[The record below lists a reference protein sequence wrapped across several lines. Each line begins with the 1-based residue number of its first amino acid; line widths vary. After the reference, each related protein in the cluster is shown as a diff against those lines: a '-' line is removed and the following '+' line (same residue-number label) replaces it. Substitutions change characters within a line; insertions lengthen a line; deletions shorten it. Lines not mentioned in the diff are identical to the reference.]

1 MKRKKRKVFKFLVFL
16 MIFIVIFLSVYFSSD
31 KIVVGYAEKKFN
43 SLISSAS
50 YHAIDF
56 LVSEKYKYG
65 DLVEVKTD
73 NSGNVSMVITDSLEV
88 NRLATTAANNAY
100 DFLSEEIKSG
110 VEVPVGAF
118 TGIRL
123 LSGFGKKVRMKIISV
138 ASVKCEFVSD
148 FSEAGI
154 NQTRHSLYINIHCIV
169 NIVTKTKKV
178 TAQDKITVLIF
189 DNLIVGKV
197 PQVMI
202 TPMTIGKGEAEI

>member
-1 MKRKKRKVFKFLVFL
+1 
-16 MIFIVIFLSVYFSSD
+16 MIFVVIFLSVYFSSD
-31 KIVVGYAEKKFN
+31 RIVVGYAEKKFN

-73 NSGNVSMVITDSLEV
+73 NSGNISMVITDSLEV
-88 NRLATTAANNAY
+88 NRLAATAANNAY

-202 TPMTIGKGEAEI
+202 TPVTIGKGEAEI

>member
-1 MKRKKRKVFKFLVFL
+1 
-16 MIFIVIFLSVYFSSD
+16 MIFVVIFLSVYFSSD
-31 KIVVGYAEKKFN
+31 RIVVGYAEKNFD

-73 NSGNVSMVITDSLEV
+73 NTGNVCMVITDSLEV
-88 NRLATTAANNAY
+88 NRLAATAANNAY
-100 DFLSEEIKSG
+100 DFLSQEIKKG
-110 VEVPVGAF
+110 VEVPIGAF

-123 LSGFGKKVRMKIISV
+123 LGGFGKKINMKLISV
-138 ASVKCEFVSD
+138 ASVKCEFISD
-148 FSEAGI
+148 FAEAGI
-154 NQTRHSLYINIHCIV
+154 NQTRHSLYININCVV

-202 TPMTIGKGEAEI
+202 NPVTIGKGEAEI

>member
-1 MKRKKRKVFKFLVFL
+1 
-16 MIFIVIFLSVYFSSD
+16 MIFVVIFLSVYFSSD
-31 KIVVGYAEKKFN
+31 RIVVGYAEKNFD

-73 NSGNVSMVITDSLEV
+73 NTGNVCMVITDSLEV
-88 NRLATTAANNAY
+88 NRLAATAANNAY
-100 DFLSEEIKSG
+100 DFLSQEIKKG
-110 VEVPVGAF
+110 VEVPIGAF

-123 LSGFGKKVRMKIISV
+123 LGGFGKKINMKLISV
-138 ASVKCEFVSD
+138 ASVKCEFISD
-148 FSEAGI
+148 FAEAGI
-154 NQTRHSLYINIHCIV
+154 NQTRHSLYININCAV

-202 TPMTIGKGEAEI
+202 NPVTIGKGEAEI

>member
-1 MKRKKRKVFKFLVFL
+1 MKCKKKKIFKFLIFL
-16 MIFIVIFLSVYFSSD
+16 MIFVVIFLSVYFSSD
-31 KIVVGYAEKKFN
+31 KIVIGYAEKNFN

-56 LVSEKYKYG
+56 LVSEKYRYG

-100 DFLSEEIKSG
+100 NFLSEEIKNG
-110 VEVPVGAF
+110 VEVPIGAF
-118 TGIRL
+118 TGIRFL
-123 LSGFGKKVRMKIISV
+123 GGFGKKIKMKLISV
-138 ASVKCEFVSD
+138 ASVKCEFISD
-148 FSEAGI
+148 FAEAGI
-154 NQTRHSLYINIHCIV
+154 NQTRHSLYININCVV
-169 NIVTKTKKV
+169 NIVTKTKRV
-178 TAQDKITVLIF
+178 TSQDKITILIF

-202 TPMTIGKGEAEI
+202 SPVTIGKGEAEM